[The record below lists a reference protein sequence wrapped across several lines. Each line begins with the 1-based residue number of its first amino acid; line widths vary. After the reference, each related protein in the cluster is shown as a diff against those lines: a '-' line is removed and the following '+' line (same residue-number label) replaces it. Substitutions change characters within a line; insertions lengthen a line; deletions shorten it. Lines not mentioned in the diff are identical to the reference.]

1 MNDFTPVERQIRFW
15 LVALVVLLVAVY
27 LLRGILLPF
36 VAGLALAYI
45 LDPVAERLERLG
57 LGRLAAS
64 LVILLLFVLAFI
76 LSLVLL
82 LPVVVNQFAVLIENL
97 PATAQRLQGLAK
109 EYGGPLVERLGG
121 QEALAYVERSLAD
134 FVGQAA
140 RWLGTFASSVWSGGQ
155 AVIGV
160 FALLVVT
167 PVVAFYLLVD
177 WEHMVATIDSW
188 LPRRHADTI
197 RALAHD
203 MNGAIA
209 GFIRGQALV
218 CFILGTF
225 YAVALSMIG
234 LNFGLLIGLVSGAL
248 TFIPYVGSFT
258 GFVLSAGV
266 ALFQFWPDY
275 TMIAATIG
283 VFLFGQFVEG
293 NILSPKLVGDA
304 VGLHPVWLMFALV
317 AFGSLFGFVGL
328 LLAVPIAAAI
338 GVLTRFALQLYLT
351 SPFYRGVDTEAK
363 PRIHLD
369 V

>member
-1 MNDFTPVERQIRFW
+1 MGDFSPVERQMRFW
-15 LVALVVLLVAVY
+15 LIALAVLLVALY

-36 VAGLALAYI
+36 VAGMVLAYI
-45 LDPVAERLERLG
+45 LNPVATRLERLG
-57 LGRLAAS
+57 VGRLTAS
-64 LVILLLFVLAFI
+64 LLILLLFLLLFI
-76 LSLVLL
+76 LALVLL
-82 LPVVVNQFAVLIENL
+82 LPAAVNQFAALLRNL
-97 PATAQRLQGLAK
+97 PATAQYLQDLAK
-109 EYGGPLVERLGG
+109 EYGGPLVEHIGG
-121 QEALAYVERSLAD
+121 PGALANAERSMTD
-134 FVGQAA
+134 FAGQAMQ
-140 RWLGTFASSVWSGGQ
+140 WLGTFASSVWSGGQ

-177 WEHMVATIDSW
+177 WERMMATVDSW

-197 RALAHD
+197 RRIGED
-203 MNGAIA
+203 MNRAIA

-218 CFILGTF
+218 CVILGTF
-225 YAVALSMIG
+225 YAVSLSMIG
-234 LNFGLLIGLVSGAL
+234 LNFGLLIGLLSGAL

-266 ALFQFWPDY
+266 ALVQFWPEWP
-275 TMIAATIG
+275 MIVATIG
-283 VFLFGQFVEG
+283 IFLFGQFVEG

-328 LLAVPIAAAI
+328 LLAVPIAAAC
-338 GVLTRFALQLYLT
+338 GVLTRYALQRYL
-351 SPFYRGVDTEAK
+351 SSSLYRGVETEKKA
-363 PRIHLD
+363 RLHLD

>member
-1 MNDFTPVERQIRFW
+1 MGDFAPVERQLRFW
-15 LVALVVLLVAVY
+15 LVALVVLLVALY

-36 VAGLALAYI
+36 VAGMALAYI
-45 LDPVAERLERLG
+45 LDPVASRLERLG
-57 LGRLAAS
+57 MGRLAAS
-64 LVILLLFVLAFI
+64 VLILLLFVLAFI
-76 LSLVLL
+76 LVLVLL
-82 LPVVVNQFAVLIENL
+82 LPVVVNQFAALIQNL
-97 PATAQRLQGLAK
+97 PGTAQYLQGLAK
-109 EYGGPLVERLGG
+109 EYGGPFIEHIGG
-121 QEALAYVERSLAD
+121 AEALANVERSLSD

-140 RWLGTFASSVWSGGQ
+140 RWLATFASSVWSGGQ

-177 WEHMVATIDSW
+177 WEQMVTTIDSW

-197 RALAHD
+197 RALGKD
-203 MNGAIA
+203 MNKAIA

-225 YAVALSMIG
+225 YAVSLSLIG

-266 ALFQFWPDY
+266 ALVQFWPDW
-275 TMIAATIG
+275 TMVAVTVG

-293 NILSPKLVGDA
+293 NFLSPKLVGDA

-317 AFGSLFGFVGL
+317 AFGSMFGFVGL

-338 GVLTRFALQLYLT
+338 GVLTRFALQLYL
-351 SPFYRGVDTEAK
+351 SSSLYRGPEKEAR
-363 PRIHLD
+363 PRIHVD